1 MPFSPSVLA
10 MTMIRPYLPDDL
22 SRILDLYNSLVVGRV
37 PHCWSVMSSSLD
49 ETLQAGLVTPSSLDE
64 TLETGEA
71 EPRLL
76 EQAVLV
82 ADSGGDGF
90 VHVGRQAT
98 NKWQEDEIGVIRF
111 LAYRRGERAVGD
123 ALLAAAESW
132 MRERDLRRS
141 VVMPQPWRYPFYA
154 FPHAYLSDHL
164 DHVQALLRFRGYAK
178 IGGEV
183 FLDWLDM
190 QPKLVGDSSGLDYEL
205 RVEDCPG
212 AGSDRDCD
220 SGPFRTATASASANW
235 SAVPNPPLP
244 TRPTTSRSASG
255 SAWKRSIRAAASDA
269 SCWHMPCTWRES
281 AAIATVPSA
290 PLLTTTA
297 PSCSTPTTVF
307 GSSIGPTNLRES
319 SRDLRPRLP
328 RYCP

>member
-1 MPFSPSVLA
+1 MKIA
-10 MTMIRPYLPDDL
+10 IRPYLPDDL

-37 PHCWSVMSSSLD
+37 PHCWPVMSSSLD
-49 ETLQAGLVTPSSLDE
+49 ETLQAGPETPSSLDE
-64 TLETGEA
+64 TLQTGEA

-90 VHVGRQAT
+90 IHVGRQAT

-111 LAYRRGERAVGD
+111 LAYRRGERAVGA

-164 DHVQALLRFRGYAK
+164 DHVQALLRFRGYTK
-178 IGGEV
+178 TGGEV

-205 RVEDCPG
+205 CVEDHPG
-212 AGSDRDCD
+212 AGSRPGLRLRAVQDGDGIGECELV
-220 SGPFRTATASASANW
+220 SGAES
-235 SAVPNPPLP
+235 
-244 TRPTTSRSASG
+244 
-255 SAWKRSIRAAASDA
+255 
-269 SCWHMPCTWRES
+269 S
-281 AAIATVPSA
+281 AADEAHDFAFCDWLGVNEKHQGRGLGRF
-290 PLLTTTA
+290 LLAHAMYLAREHGYRHGAISTA
-297 PSCSTPTTVF
+297 F
-307 GSSIGPTNLRES
+307 DNDRAFLFYTNHGFRVVDWTYEFARELS
-319 SRDLRPRLP
+319 
-328 RYCP
+328 